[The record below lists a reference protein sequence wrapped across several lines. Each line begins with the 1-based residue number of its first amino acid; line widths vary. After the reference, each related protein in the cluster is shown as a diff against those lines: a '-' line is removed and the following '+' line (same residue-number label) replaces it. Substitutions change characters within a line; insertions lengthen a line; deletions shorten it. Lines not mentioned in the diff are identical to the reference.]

1 MTTTFSWLTNPAA
14 LRTSTKNTTQPQ
26 TQTKKTT
33 QQPKPS
39 SNSNSSSSKH
49 HERPYKNHPSLA
61 SSTLTHRQKATTPTS
76 SLIATRG
83 GSPVTHHAIPASA
96 YDPRQALPAT
106 ASVGVVVRGHPRA
119 MTPQEA
125 IQLRAHLERVRIT
138 AANKYEDPETESDG
152 ESETS
157 SDYDDDE

>member
-1 MTTTFSWLTNPAA
+1 
-14 LRTSTKNTTQPQ
+14 
-26 TQTKKTT
+26 
-33 QQPKPS
+33 
-39 SNSNSSSSKH
+39 
-49 HERPYKNHPSLA
+49 
-61 SSTLTHRQKATTPTS
+61 
-76 SLIATRG
+76 
-83 GSPVTHHAIPASA
+83 
-96 YDPRQALPAT
+96 
-106 ASVGVVVRGHPRA
+106 